1 MADDSTSPFEDFY
14 KGYNY
19 LGRPVSVT
27 LAGQEPTSPA
37 GLSAAGAPVSP
48 SGMGAV
54 GPTNTTIGTAAG
66 SGTSPGLSPAL
77 QGLLRA
83 AGLGEKLPGIAEN
96 LAGAEGLTGPAAGAV
111 ETPSGQ
117 LTTSAPEILRPQ
129 QFPDP
134 TEITAEGSQTDILGG
149 SGTLGTQPATAA
161 TEGTDLLGLA
171 GQALPYLGAGVGTV
185 LGALSGAPPAQ
196 QAIND
201 ALNFAGA
208 GLAGET
214 FGISALAAPLI
225 EWALSGLFKPG
236 DYAPKRQE
244 AATTATGDLQN
255 VSANLGTGLQSGNP
269 AQVLAALQSPST
281 DDSSQAG
288 RNPVRTDLLLPPDVA
303 KKLGL
308 TGADVGGNVQVEWGG
323 VTPQQFQGI
332 LSAYAADPATFGNY
346 IRGSGDVAYLPAAQA
361 GKVANNAK
369 DLVLQAFNLMTQG
382 QPAAAPTAPAPA
394 STTPTGTEPL
404 QFPTPTGGG
413 QVFDFGP

>member
-1 MADDSTSPFEDFY
+1 MAEGDSPFEDFY

-54 GPTNTTIGTAAG
+54 GPTNATIGAG
-66 SGTSPGLSPAL
+66 ATSSTSPSTSPVI
-77 QGLLRA
+77 QNLLKA

-96 LAGAEGLTGPAAGAV
+96 LAPTPELTGPPGGAT

-117 LTTSAPEILRPQ
+117 QTFSSPEILRPQ
-129 QFPDP
+129 QYDVSEPVD
-134 TEITAEGSQTDILGG
+134 ITAEGGPQDILGG
-149 SGTLGTQPATAA
+149 SGTLNPPAAA
-161 TEGTDLLGLA
+161 SEAAPDLLGLA

-225 EWALSGLFKPG
+225 EWAISGLFKPG
-236 DYAPKRQE
+236 DYQPKRVE
-244 AATTATGDLQN
+244 SAGTATSDLQN

-269 AQVLAALQSPST
+269 AQVLAALQNPST
-281 DDSSQAG
+281 DASSQAG

-303 KKLGL
+303 KGLGL
-308 TGADVGGNVQVEWGG
+308 TGADVNGNVQVEWGA

-332 LSAYAADPATFGNY
+332 LSAYQADPTTFGNY
-346 IRGSGDVAYLPAAQA
+346 IQGSGDVAYLPAAQA
-361 GKVANNAK
+361 GQVASNAK
-369 DLVLQAFNLMTQG
+369 NLVLQAFDLMTQ
-382 QPAAAPTAPAPA
+382 QAPAA
-394 STTPTGTEPL
+394 TPTPATPSPTTDTSTPL
-404 QFPTPTGGG
+404 QFPVVTGGG
-413 QVFDFGP
+413 QQFDFGGA